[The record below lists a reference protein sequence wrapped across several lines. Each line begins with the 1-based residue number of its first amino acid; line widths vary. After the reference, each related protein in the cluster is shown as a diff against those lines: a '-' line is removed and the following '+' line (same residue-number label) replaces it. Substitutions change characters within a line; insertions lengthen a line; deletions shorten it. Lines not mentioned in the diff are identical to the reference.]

1 MNPTRM
7 TAAGEQSPIPPA
19 LVRWG
24 GIAWRLGAIGF
35 VAFHVFQAAKTVGV
49 VLIAGALALLL
60 ASIMWT
66 PVRRMTDRGWPSIA
80 AVLFVLSLA
89 GALLV
94 GIVLLTIPP
103 IVSNVADLSTDV
115 DSAVESVREWLTMGP
130 LGLEPGQVEQ
140 FQSAVMDRMSQGS
153 SLMGGATTAF
163 EAITGTLLAVIFTFF
178 ILKDGRSIAGMLR
191 RRVPEHRAED
201 VAVGLQTIRATLAR
215 YMVGMAIVGLFD
227 AAVIGI
233 GLVILGVPLA
243 LPLSILVFFGA
254 FFPLIGAFV
263 SGLLAVA
270 VAFVNGGLTDAL
282 IVLGITVAVQQF
294 EGDVIM
300 PLVFGR
306 ALQLHPVAILVGV
319 TGGGLAF
326 GIMGAFVAVPLI
338 ATVVALREELGEDP
352 DRSLLTIVRG
362 P

>member
-1 MNPTRM
+1 MKSSRTPAADENP
-7 TAAGEQSPIPPA
+7 PIPPV

-24 GIAWRLGAIGF
+24 GIAWRVAAIGF
-35 VAFHVFQAAKTVGV
+35 VAFHLLQAAKTVSV

-66 PVRRMTDRGWPSIA
+66 PVRILTDRGWPSIA
-80 AVLFVLSLA
+80 AVTLVLAIA
-89 GALLV
+89 GAVLV
-94 GIVLLTIPP
+94 GTVLLTIPP
-103 IVSNVADLSTDV
+103 IVSNVTDLSTDV
-115 DSAVESVREWLTMGP
+115 DSALESVREWLTMGP
-130 LGLEPGQVEQ
+130 LGLEPGRVER
-140 FQSAVMDRMSQGS
+140 FQDAVTDRMSQGS

-163 EAITGTLLAVIFTFF
+163 EAITGSLLAIIFTFF
-178 ILKDGRSIAGMLR
+178 LLKDGRSIAEMLSN
-191 RRVPEHRAED
+191 RVPARRSDD
-201 VAVGLQTIRATLAR
+201 VVIGLRTVRSTLAR
-215 YMVGMAIVGLFD
+215 YMVGMAVVGLFD

-233 GLVILGVPLA
+233 GLLILGVPLA

-254 FFPLIGAFV
+254 FFPLIGASV

-306 ALQLHPVAILVGV
+306 ALQLHPVAILVAV

-326 GIMGAFVAVPLI
+326 GIMGAFVAVPLM
-338 ATVVALREELGEDP
+338 ATTVALREELGSDP